1 MSPRIAV
8 LIPCLNEERSITA
21 VVRDFARALPGSTIY
36 VYDNNSTDES
46 VKMAR
51 KAGAVVGRETRQGKG
66 HTVRR
71 MFHEIDA
78 DIYVLV
84 DGDGTYDAR
93 SAAAMV
99 ELLRREQ
106 LMMVVGSRTVERG
119 HEWRLGHRAGNRLFT
134 RVVSVLFR
142 SPLRDVLSG
151 YRVFSR
157 GFVKSF
163 QGNAEGFEIEVE
175 LTVHALTQG
184 MPLREMETPYRS
196 RQAGSWSKLN
206 TWSDGFRILRL
217 IFREYYGRR
226 TERVAQVVSS
236 SRTGS

>member
-21 VVRDFARALPGSTIY
+21 VVRDFARMLPGSTVY
-36 VYDNNSTDES
+36 VYDNNSTDAS
-46 VKMAR
+46 VEMAR
-51 KAGAVVGRETRQGKG
+51 KAGAVVGREARQGKG

-84 DGDGTYDAR
+84 DGDGTYDPR
-93 SAAAMV
+93 SASAMV
-99 ELLRREQ
+99 ELLCREQ
-106 LMMVVGSRTVERG
+106 LVMVVGRRVVEEG
-119 HEWRLGHRAGNRLFT
+119 HAWRRGHRAGNTLFT
-134 RVVSVLFR
+134 KVVSALFG
-142 SPLRDVLSG
+142 SPLSDVLSG

-157 GFVKSF
+157 SFVKSF
-163 QGNAEGFEIEVE
+163 QGRAEGFEIEVE
-175 LTVHALTQG
+175 LTVHALSQG

-206 TWSDGFRILRL
+206 TWSDGLRILRL
-217 IFREYYGRR
+217 IFSEYYGRR
-226 TERVAQVVSS
+226 TGRMAQVFSS
-236 SRTGS
+236 SGR